1 MALNLPPAASIEA
14 DVTRA
19 LAEDLGDGDLTAA
32 LLPPE
37 TQLAARVIAREPA
50 IFCGRAWFE
59 ETFHQ
64 LDPTLRLSW
73 QVEDGDRLVP
83 NGTVCELAG
92 AARPLLSGE
101 RTALNFIQTLSGTAT
116 VARRYV
122 DALGPGTARL
132 LDTRKTLPGLRL
144 AQKYA
149 VRCGGAFNHR
159 IGLFDAILLK
169 ENHIAA
175 AGGIA
180 PAVAAARRQQ
190 QQVLI
195 EVEVESLAE
204 LAEASAAGAQR
215 ALLDNFTLAQLRQA
229 VTEFGQQLELE
240 ASGDITLDTLAEVGA
255 TGVHFISTGAI
266 TKHLRAIDFSL
277 RFSD

>member
-14 DVTRA
+14 DVARA

>member
-1 MALNLPPAASIEA
+1 MSPKLPPATRIEA
-14 DVTRA
+14 DVARA
-19 LAEDLGDGDLTAA
+19 LAEDLGHGDLTAA
-32 LLPPE
+32 LLPE
-37 TQLAARVIAREPA
+37 QAQLSARVIVREPA

-59 ETFHQ
+59 ETFRQ
-64 LDPTLRLSW
+64 LDPALSLGW
-73 QVEDGDRLVP
+73 QVEDGDTLAP
-83 NGTVCELAG
+83 NDTVCELAG
-92 AARPLLSGE
+92 RARPLLSGE

-180 PAVAAARRQQ
+180 PAVAAARHQQ
-190 QQVLI
+190 DAVLI
-195 EVEVESLAE
+195 EVEVESLTE
-204 LAEASAAGAQR
+204 LAEACAAGAQR

-229 VTEFGQQLELE
+229 VSEFGQQLELE